1 MMHKMTQQS
10 EQRSSQFRGARRIAL
25 CCAAAAVLFLGACS
39 SRPHETV
46 QRYHVHGT
54 VVSVNAPEGFA
65 DIAADAIPGYMAAMT
80 MPYPIPDTHVLSTLA
95 IGDEITADLVVT
107 GQGGPHLENVVIVK
121 KSGVPPPKPSASAF
135 HMPKPGET
143 VPNFV
148 LTDQN
153 GRPVH
158 LHSFRGHFLFITFIY
173 TRCPFQN
180 YCPLVSHN
188 FAEMYAKMAK
198 QPELA
203 SNVRLLSVSFDP
215 EHDTPAVLRA
225 YAASFQDVTG
235 TTKPFARWEFASAPK
250 KELPAIAH
258 FFGIYLSDT
267 NGKIVHSLSTSLIS
281 PDGKM
286 VDWFHDNSWQPADLV
301 ADASKALATEQHAN
315 EPPASRV
322 HASGI

>member
-1 MMHKMTQQS
+1 MMQEMTQQPKM
-10 EQRSSQFRGARRIAL
+10 RSSQFRGARLVAL
-25 CCAAAAVLFLGACS
+25 GFAFGAVLALGACS
-39 SRPHETV
+39 SGSHETV
-46 QRYHVHGT
+46 QRYHLHGK

-65 DIAADAIPGYMAAMT
+65 DIAADAIPGYMGAMT
-80 MPYPIPDTHVLSTLA
+80 MPYPIPDAHVLSTLA

-121 KSGVPPPKPSASAF
+121 KSGLAPPKPSASAF
-135 HMPKPGET
+135 HMPRPGET

-148 LTDQN
+148 VTDQN
-153 GRPVH
+153 GRPLH
-158 LHSFRGHFLFITFIY
+158 LDSFRGHFLFITFIY

-188 FAEMYAKMAK
+188 FAEMYAKMGK
-198 QPELA
+198 QAELA

-215 EHDTPAVLRA
+215 EHDTPAVLRK
-225 YAASFQDVTG
+225 YAASFRDVTG
-235 TTKPFARWEFASAPK
+235 TAKPFARWQFASAPK

-281 PDGKM
+281 PEGKI
-286 VDWFHDNSWQPADLV
+286 VDWFHDNSWQPAALV
-301 ADASKALATEQHAN
+301 ADASKALATEQHADAA
-315 EPPASRV
+315 ASNRRR
-322 HASGI
+322 ASGG

>member
-1 MMHKMTQQS
+1 MTEQS
-10 EQRSSQFRGARRIAL
+10 KRRSSHLRGARPIAL
-25 CCAAAAVLFLGACS
+25 CLGAAAVLFLAACS
-39 SRPHETV
+39 SGPHETV
-46 QRYHVHGT
+46 QRYHLHGK
-54 VVSVNAPEGFA
+54 VVTVNAPEGFA
-65 DIAADAIPGYMAAMT
+65 DIAGDAIPGYMAAMT

-107 GQGGPHLENVVIVK
+107 GQGGPHLEHVVIVK
-121 KSGVPPPKPSASAF
+121 KSGLAPPKPSATAF
-135 HMPKPGET
+135 HMPKPGEA

-153 GRPVH
+153 GRPLH
-158 LHSFRGHFLFITFIY
+158 LDSFRGHFLFITFIY

-188 FAEMYAKMAK
+188 FAEMYANMAK
-198 QPELA
+198 QAELA

-215 EHDTPAVLRA
+215 EHDTPAVLRT
-225 YAASFQDVTG
+225 YAASFQRITG
-235 TTKPFARWEFASAPK
+235 TARPFARWEFASAPK

-281 PDGKM
+281 PQGKI
-286 VDWFHDNSWQPADLV
+286 VDWFHDNSWQPAELV
-301 ADASKALATEQHAN
+301 ADASKALATAQHA
-315 EPPASRV
+315 SRSNPSRL
-322 HASGI
+322 HASGM